1 DRRHGFRRYASCSLL
16 NLPPRGKVTK
26 QVLGRLS
33 IITRTM
39 EDASGHY
46 PTTVA
51 TRTIL
56 LARKAA
62 PRPAL
67 PDPAPGWRPARGAD
81 LGPSG
86 RAGPPGRRLVA
97 ATGPGARQQHR
108 DHLQELRPL
117 DHCRPGH
124 LDGRPHLRP
133 AVPQPH
139 RRLGP
144 PDPR

>member
-1 DRRHGFRRYASCSLL
+1 
-16 NLPPRGKVTK
+16 
-26 QVLGRLS
+26 
-33 IITRTM
+33 M

-51 TRTIL
+51 TRTML

-133 AVPQPH
+133 AVPRSEEHTSELQSRENPVC
-139 RRLGP
+139 RLP
-144 PDPR
+144 LEKKTTS